1 MSDIQSFAVI
11 YLFLAGFCCIS
22 MGVDQCI
29 PAKGY
34 EGCACYRETVNKT
47 KEYVN
52 LLPLK
57 TDSSIPRFTV
67 MDKDGYYISY
77 SPCGVF
83 SEFVGENMTG
93 YSPCI
98 EATVARWTNISV
110 HRCESLGE
118 DANATFVSTVDGDDG
133 GFITSNLTL
142 KFRSGEKEHHSAII
156 SLVCN
161 DTLPESKSYF
171 RYINT
176 SNMPTDTYYL
186 ELTSKCCCPG
196 KCGSPPEPPPSQ
208 STGPS
213 SAPPTGHST
222 VVSSSV
228 LKTFE
233 MGLLTLVAG
242 NVYTANT

>member
-11 YLFLAGFCCIS
+11 YLLLAGFCCIS
-22 MGVDQCI
+22 MGDDQCI

-57 TDSSIPRFTV
+57 TYSSTPRFTV
-67 MDKDGYYISY
+67 MDKDAYYISY

-93 YSPCI
+93 SLPCK
-98 EATVARWTNISV
+98 EATVARWTNTSV
-110 HRCESLGE
+110 DRCESLGE
-118 DANATFVSTVDGDDG
+118 DASATFVSTVIG

-161 DTLPESKSYF
+161 DTLPASKSYF

-196 KCGSPPEPPPSQ
+196 KCGSPPEPPPSAQ